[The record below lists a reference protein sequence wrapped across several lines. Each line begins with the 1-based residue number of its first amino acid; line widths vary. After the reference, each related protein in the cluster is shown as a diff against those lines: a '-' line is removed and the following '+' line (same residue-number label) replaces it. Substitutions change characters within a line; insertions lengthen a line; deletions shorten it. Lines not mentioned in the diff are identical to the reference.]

1 GWVGAALAGM
11 LGRHPAAGDL
21 RIAVVETRPFSAD
34 LRGELFD
41 TRVIALAES
50 SRHLLADAGV
60 WTDELAARACPYRRM
75 VVRDSAG
82 TGCIEFD
89 CAEVHRPDL
98 GHIVENAALLGPL
111 HRALEGLDHA
121 RSLADRIDDYAWCGT
136 GMTAWCSAS
145 PTGASSARPWWWRR
159 MAPSPWCGSAAAS
172 PCAAGTTATAP
183 SSPRCGARGP
193 TTSSPASGLP
203 PRGPWPFCPCA
214 RRTGI
219 VAMSPSSGPR
229 TTTRPHG

>member
-1 GWVGAALAGM
+1 MPMNGPEQHDVLIAGGGLVGAALAVV
-11 LGRHPAAGDL
+11 LGRPPAAQAL

-98 GHIVENAALLGPL
+98 GHIVEIG
-111 HRALEGLDHA
+111 RASCRE
-121 RSLADRIDDYAWCGT
+121 
-136 GMTAWCSAS
+136 
-145 PTGASSARPWWWRR
+145 
-159 MAPSPWCGSAAAS
+159 
-172 PCAAGTTATAP
+172 
-183 SSPRCGARGP
+183 RG
-193 TTSSPASGLP
+193 
-203 PRGPWPFCPCA
+203 
-214 RRTGI
+214 
-219 VAMSPSSGPR
+219 
-229 TTTRPHG
+229 